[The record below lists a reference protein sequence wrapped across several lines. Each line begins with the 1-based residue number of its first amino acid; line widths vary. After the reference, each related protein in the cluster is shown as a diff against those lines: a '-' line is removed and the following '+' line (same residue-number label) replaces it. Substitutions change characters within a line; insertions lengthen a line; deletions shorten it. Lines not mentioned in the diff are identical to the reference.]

1 MDAAETPLSS
11 RGTRPHRAVGPYHG
25 GAGGPRETGSRA
37 PISPGIPFTRLDAA
51 VIGFT
56 AGGLPSDGIT
66 ADRSRAGGARGWN
79 PLETKGER

>member
-11 RGTRPHRAVGPYHG
+11 HGTRPHRAVDPYHG
-25 GAGGPRETGSRA
+25 GAGSPRETGSRG
-37 PISPGIPFTRLDAA
+37 PISPGIPCTRLDAA

-56 AGGLPSDGIT
+56 AGGSPAGGIT
-66 ADRSRAGGARGWN
+66 ADGSRAGGARGWN